1 MPAQHVTTTLRAAL
15 CCAVHRWLQTCAW
28 ALRSSALC
36 VERLRLVRCPRVLD
50 HDLYTLGQYRQLRLL
65 VLDHCVSLSDE
76 ASGMIMIIIIMI
88 TVPPAR
94 PGQRLFCPD
103 R

>member
-1 MPAQHVTTTLRAAL
+1 M

-36 VERLRLVRCPRVLD
+36 VERLRFVRCPRVLD

-76 ASGMIMIIIIMI
+76 ASGMMMMIIIIITIIITTTIIII
-88 TVPPAR
+88 TVPRRTSPSR
-94 PGQRLFCPD
+94 PTPFLS
-103 R
+103 